1 MDYKFKTE
9 PYEHQLTALGASHKK
24 ENFALFM
31 EMGTGKS
38 KVLIDNIAMLY
49 DRGKI
54 NAALIIAPKGVY
66 HNWERQELP
75 IHMPEHVLYQTIT
88 WSPVETKKQQGVI
101 MAKKEKKEQPVLSLD
116 GKEYV
121 IEDMTDEEKQMINH
135 INDMQNKINTNL
147 FIREQLEVGKEAF
160 IGMIRTSL
168 SEEKVEEVVDAEVE
182 EAEA

>member
-1 MDYKFKTE
+1 
-9 PYEHQLTALGASHKK
+9 
-24 ENFALFM
+24 
-31 EMGTGKS
+31 
-38 KVLIDNIAMLY
+38 
-49 DRGKI
+49 
-54 NAALIIAPKGVY
+54 
-66 HNWERQELP
+66 
-75 IHMPEHVLYQTIT
+75 
-88 WSPVETKKQQGVI
+88 

-160 IGMIRTSL
+160 IGMLRTSL